1 VRAKGHVVFRNVAF
15 AYDPERTVLHN
26 SSFEI
31 EPGTR
36 VGIVGTTGAGKTTLL
51 NLLTRFYDP
60 TSGQI
65 LLDGVDL
72 RDYKVADL
80 RNQFAV
86 VLQDPVLFST
96 SIAEN
101 ISYGRPGCRF
111 EEIVVAAKAAN
122 AHDFIVHLRD
132 GYDTQVGER
141 GVRLSGGERQRLS
154 LARAFLKRAPMLI
167 LDEPTSSVDTKTEA
181 SIVDTME
188 TLMRG
193 RTTFI
198 IAHRLSTLK
207 NCDVQLVIEQGRLL
221 ALEHIMTR
229 AMA

>member
-1 VRAKGHVVFRNVAF
+1 M
-15 AYDPERTVLHN
+15 
-26 SSFEI
+26 
-31 EPGTR
+31 
-36 VGIVGTTGAGKTTLL
+36 
-51 NLLTRFYDP
+51 
-60 TSGQI
+60 
-65 LLDGVDL
+65 
-72 RDYKVADL
+72 
-80 RNQFAV
+80 
-86 VLQDPVLFST
+86 
-96 SIAEN
+96 
-101 ISYGRPGCRF
+101 
-111 EEIVVAAKAAN
+111 VAAKAAN

-221 ALEHIMTR
+221 ALEPIMTR

>member
-1 VRAKGHVVFRNVAF
+1 
-15 AYDPERTVLHN
+15 
-26 SSFEI
+26 
-31 EPGTR
+31 
-36 VGIVGTTGAGKTTLL
+36 
-51 NLLTRFYDP
+51 LTRFYDP

-96 SIAEN
+96 RIDEN

-221 ALEHIMTR
+221 ALEPIMTR